1 MMLAKMSVMALAMV
15 TGRLPL
21 NIPYI
26 NHNKVP
32 AVNRL
37 YIAREIPEV
46 SFV

>member
-1 MMLAKMSVMALAMV
+1 MLAKMSVTALAIV
-15 TGRLPL
+15 TGKLAL
-21 NIPYI
+21 ITPYRS
-26 NHNKVP
+26 HKRVP